1 MKTVKQTIYSVY
13 QANKE
18 DTADQLFDKVKMHLL
33 AEHPALSFDQFE
45 KELSNI
51 KYLEGLIEID
61 KTWKFGT
68 ELEFGGYSNRIAY
81 NKDDKDELIETIK
94 NDCSVAG
101 DGTEYNLKPIAFK
114 DLDKKRVALES
125 LCYRMANKNCTLS
138 ATAGEHFHYSWK
150 NIKPVMGAIV
160 RSFMDSR
167 GSSISIQY
175 PTQEEKTKDDFYQ
188 DFGHS
193 DQYSRYYDA
202 KISFM
207 TDSYSDRRTRRN
219 KAENVYKLKDDKSN
233 QKEYDKSVAVYKLLQ
248 ALYSTSN
255 RSGTESYGLAGDG
268 TRGYTRHST
277 IELRCWRTTH
287 DYRSIIARAMIG
299 RFFLTEMLRYG
310 IMEAYEYID
319 YADENIWNKIT
330 SNPYILDCYRYL
342 AFHYNNKHKVGLK
355 LDDLEILTKTGHGY
369 ATAIKMRT
377 SMIQK
382 SLIKNNSESKA
393 KELLKNI

>member
-1 MKTVKQTIYSVY
+1 MKTVKQIIYSVY

-18 DTADQLFDKVKMHLL
+18 DNADNLFNKVKLHLS
-33 AEHPALSFDQFE
+33 AEHPELNFDTFE
-45 KELSNI
+45 KELNKI
-51 KYLEGLIEID
+51 KYLEGLIEVD
-61 KTWKFGT
+61 KTWMFGT
-68 ELEFGGYSNRIAY
+68 ELEFGGHSNRLAY
-81 NKDDKDELIETIK
+81 DKENKDELIETIK

-125 LCYRMANKNCTLS
+125 LCFRMANKNCTLS

-160 RSFMDSR
+160 RSFMDSV
-167 GSSISIQY
+167 SSRTIQY
-175 PTQEEKTKDDFYQ
+175 NSQEEKDTDDFYL

-193 DQYSRYYDA
+193 DQYSRYYEP
-202 KISFM
+202 KIKLM
-207 TDSYSDRRTRRN
+207 NDSYSDRRTRRN
-219 KAENVYKLKDDKSN
+219 KPENVYTLKDDKSN

-255 RSGTESYGLAGDG
+255 RSGNESYGLAGDG
-268 TRGYTRHST
+268 TRGYTRHKT

-310 IMEAYEYID
+310 IMEAYEYLD
-319 YADENIWNKIT
+319 YADENIWDKLVK
-330 SNPYILDCYRYL
+330 NPYILDCYRYL
-342 AFHYNNKHKVGLK
+342 AFHYNNKHKVGLS
-355 LDDLEILTKTGHGY
+355 LDDLEVLTKTGHGY

-377 SMIQK
+377 AMIQK
-382 SLIKNNSESKA
+382 SLIKTNSESKA